1 MQYAVKAKKKTIDLV
16 PSSIHVDGT
25 SRIQTITKDQN
36 LIFYNIIKEFYKKTE
51 IPMILNTSF
60 NLAGEPLVDNLNDAI
75 KTIDSSFIDYL
86 YLPEIKMIISKK
98 RLQKSDD

>member
-1 MQYAVKAKKKTIDLV
+1 
-16 PSSIHVDGT
+16 
-25 SRIQTITKDQN
+25 
-36 LIFYNIIKEFYKKTE
+36 
-51 IPMILNTSF
+51 MILNTSF

-98 RLQKSDD
+98 NSQLIF